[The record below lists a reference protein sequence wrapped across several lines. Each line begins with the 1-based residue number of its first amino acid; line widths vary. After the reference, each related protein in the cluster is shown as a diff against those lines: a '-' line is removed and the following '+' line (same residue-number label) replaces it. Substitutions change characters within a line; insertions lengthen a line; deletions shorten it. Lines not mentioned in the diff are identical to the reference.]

1 LNFSSGTVSGVWH
14 AAAAGIP
21 IDAGESRGMVLFRR
35 TQAVSL
41 ALSIPV
47 VLAAPALAGNG
58 TRLPPSNFVGVR
70 PAAMGQAFTAVAD
83 DQNALY
89 YNPAGLARLPQWS
102 LELLSPILG
111 WNSNITDNYSDIK
124 DITGGGSSSQKDA
137 VEKIGPVIETIS
149 GENNYV
155 RAGIAPYFVMPQFGM
170 AAYAQVEA
178 EIVPHG
184 QAVPTIIDFDFSGDT
199 DMRMGYAHNFL
210 GQKLSVGASVAYKER
225 VQVLLEEF
233 SLFDLTEIS
242 KSQSKQD
249 ELIKKHLR
257 AGWGI
262 GVDTGVLFTP
272 VATWSPT
279 LGVSILNIG
288 DVTFRKGGPLSGVV
302 DEKAKGGSGVPSSIP
317 QSVNMGV
324 SVTPTFGN
332 WITRASFDYRDIN
345 LPLPASQKPAL
356 GVEGGW
362 RGKYVSAL
370 AQGGLAEGYLSG
382 GFEVRL
388 LLLNIRYA
396 TYKTERGYFPTQRPE
411 RRHVVQLKILL

>member
-1 LNFSSGTVSGVWH
+1 
-14 AAAAGIP
+14 
-21 IDAGESRGMVLFRR
+21 MVLFRR
-35 TQAVSL
+35 AR
-41 ALSIPV
+41 ALSIALFLPLSLPV
-47 VLAAPALAGNG
+47 VLASPAWAGNG
-58 TRLPPSNFVGVR
+58 TRLPSSNFVGVR

-89 YNPAGLARLPQWS
+89 YNPAGLGRLEQWS
-102 LELLSPILG
+102 LEVISPILG
-111 WNSNITDNYSDIK
+111 INSNITENASDIQ
-124 DITGGGSSSQKDA
+124 DILGGGSSSQKDA
-137 VEKIGPVIETIS
+137 IEKIGPVIETIS
-149 GENNYV
+149 GENNYF
-155 RAGIAPYFVMPQFGM
+155 RAGLAPYFVMPRFGV
-170 AAYAQVEA
+170 AGYAQVES

-184 QAVPTIIDFDFSGDT
+184 QAVPSIIDFDFTGDT
-199 DMRMGYAHNFL
+199 DLRMGYAHNFF
-210 GQKLSVGASVAYKER
+210 GKKLSVGASVAYKER

-242 KSQSKQD
+242 KTKDKQD
-249 ELIKKHLR
+249 ELIKKYLR
-257 AGWGI
+257 AGWGV
-262 GVDTGVLFTP
+262 GVDTGILFTP

-279 LGVSILNIG
+279 LGVSILNVG
-288 DVTFRKGGPLSGVV
+288 DVSFRKGGPLSGLV
-302 DEKAKGGSGVPSSIP
+302 DENAKGSSGLPSNLP

-324 SVTPTFGN
+324 SVTPAFGN

-388 LLLNIRYA
+388 MLVNIRYA
-396 TYKTERGYFPTQRPE
+396 TYKTERGYFPTQRPD